1 MKRTSE
7 YKCEQ
12 CAADVKQGTVV
23 CVDCVAD
30 FYRLHSLWM
39 AGLKQTKAPTAEE
52 QDK

>member
-1 MKRTSE
+1 MKRKSE

-12 CAADVKQGTVV
+12 CAADVKQGTLV

-39 AGLKQTKAPTAEE
+39 AGLNQTKAPTAEE
-52 QDK
+52 QGK